1 MKSVLITGAT
11 SGIGRS
17 FAYGFIKR
25 SYNLVLVARHYDQL
39 KKLKDELHSSYKDPQ
54 IHIFAYDLTMD
65 NACENLYQDCRNAG
79 LDIDILV
86 NNAGFGDH
94 GAFLDR
100 PLDKQEKMIELNVLA
115 LTRLTYLF
123 GGEMLARNSGAILN
137 VASIA
142 AFSPGP
148 YMSIYYATKSYVYSF
163 SRALAQELRHT
174 AISVTC
180 LCPGPVNTDFFR
192 KADLLASPLW
202 RFFPPAE
209 PATVAEKGIRALL
222 KKRAVVINSLSGK
235 AFQLACKL
243 IPEKWMIKMVGMTNG
258 RR

>member
-1 MKSVLITGAT
+1 MKTVLITGAT

-39 KKLKDELHSSYKDPQ
+39 KKLKDELRSSYKDPH
-54 IHIFAYDLTMD
+54 IHIFAYDLTLD
-65 NACENLYQDCRNAG
+65 NACENLYEDCMNAG

-94 GAFLDR
+94 GVFLDR
-100 PLDKQEKMIELNVLA
+100 PLNKQDKMIRLNILA
-115 LTRLTYLF
+115 LTKLTHLF
-123 GGEMLARNSGAILN
+123 GQNMLAKNSGAILN

-148 YMSIYYATKSYVYSF
+148 YMSIYYASKSYVYSF
-163 SRALAQELRHT
+163 SRALAEELKHT
-174 AISVTC
+174 NISVTC

-202 RFFPPAE
+202 KFFPPAQ
-209 PATVAEKGIRALL
+209 PATVAEKAIRGLL
-222 KKRAVVINSLSGK
+222 KKRKIVMNSLSGK

-243 IPEKWMIKMVGMTNG
+243 IPETWMIKMVGMTNG